1 MSSQESKNAHDA
13 LAGLLGLAAHRAIAL
28 IRKLLGPSGGD
39 PDRIAVV
46 CDSFLYWASIQA
58 VALRESGLKVTF
70 YYVDRGSD
78 FTGSEEDR
86 TALLAHAEEHDV
98 DLVPVPRIGFRTLLT
113 DVFKLHRDIRRR
125 GIGTLVVHSHGD
137 PRYTT
142 LGLSFPVALI
152 VHDPQIHSGDT
163 ISTPPLAI
171 RLISR
176 ASELATACVIV
187 HSERLFGQIRPL
199 LRRLPTG
206 VIPLGIEMEA
216 TPTAVPS
223 ERRLLLF
230 GRLFAYK
237 GVDTALDAF
246 ELLPEELSDVT
257 LLVAGRGPLAELARE
272 RQNVEVREDYIP
284 DSEVA
289 VMIDQARL
297 VLLPYKDA
305 TQSGVGLLAIAHG
318 VPCVVTRT
326 GGLPDLVPG
335 SSDGLIV
342 APDDPRAL
350 ADAIV
355 NNIDHGQDLR
365 EVVYDHAKT
374 HFSTAVA
381 ARRLRTELHR
391 LGICAGETPAEATN

>member
-1 MSSQESKNAHDA
+1 MPSHASKNAHDA
-13 LAGLLGLAAHRAIAL
+13 LAALIGLTAHRAIAL
-28 IRKLLGPSGGD
+28 IRKLLGPSAGD
-39 PDRIAVV
+39 PDSIAVV

-58 VALRESGLKVTF
+58 VALREGGLKVAF

-86 TALLAHAEEHDV
+86 TALLAHAAEHGV
-98 DLVPVPRIGFRTLLT
+98 DLVPVPRIGLRTLLR
-113 DVFKLHRDIRRR
+113 DVLKLHRDIRRR
-125 GIGTLVVHSHGD
+125 GIRTLVVHSHGD

-142 LGLSFPVALI
+142 LSLAFQVALI

-176 ASELATACVIV
+176 ASELGAACVIV
-187 HSERLFGQIRPL
+187 HSERLFDQIRPL

-246 ELLPEELSDVT
+246 ALLPEEFSDVT
-257 LLVAGRGPLAELARE
+257 LLIAGRGPLAELARG
-272 RQNVEVREDYIP
+272 RQKVQVLEDYIP

-289 VMIDQARL
+289 AMIDQARL
-297 VLLPYKDA
+297 VLLPYRDA
-305 TQSGVGLLAIAHG
+305 TQSGVGLLAVAHG
-318 VPCVVTRT
+318 VPCLVTRT

-335 SSDGLIV
+335 SSGGLIV
-342 APDDPRAL
+342 APDDPRSL

-355 NNIDHGQDLR
+355 DNIDHGHDLR
-365 EVVYDHAKT
+365 QAVYDHAT
-374 HFSTAVA
+374 AHFSTAVA
-381 ARRLRTELHR
+381 ARRLRAELHR
-391 LGICAGETPAEATN
+391 LGICVSETPVEVAS